1 MTQNLSV
8 SEQVRYSRHLMLPEI
23 GMAGQLRLKES
34 AVLLIG
40 LGGLGSPL
48 AMYLAAAGIG
58 RLGLV
63 DPDRVDLSNLQ
74 RQIIH
79 STTNAEQLKVDSAA
93 ATIRDLNPHIKV
105 ECYPVRFDISNAES
119 LAAPYDVIID
129 GTDNFATRYL
139 VNDIAVMQQKPNIYG
154 SILRF
159 EGQATVL
166 NYKGGPCYRCI
177 FPTPPPSGLIP
188 SCGEAGVIG
197 VLPGLIGMIQATE
210 AIKVLLSA
218 NDTLQGRLLCV
229 DAWKMKFREL
239 KIRRNPQCSVCG
251 DQPSI
256 TTLRDENYVNTCENP
271 APVTISMP
279 RKLSIHEY
287 RELRENQTPHILID
301 VREEFEFLTCNLGGK
316 LIPLSKLKEHL
327 VQLPKTAMII
337 VHCKSGGRS
346 ATAAKLLCDHGF
358 EQVYNLEGGILAW
371 IDQID
376 PSLPKY

>member
-1 MTQNLSV
+1 MPENLSA
-8 SEQVRYSRHLMLPEI
+8 SEQTRYSRHLMLPEI

-34 AVLLIG
+34 SVLLIG

-79 STTNAEQLKVDSAA
+79 STNKDGKLKVDSAA
-93 ATIRDLNPHIKV
+93 ETIRGLNPHVAV
-105 ECYPVRFDISNAES
+105 ECYPVRFDLSNGES
-119 LAAPYDVIID
+119 LAANYDLVID

-139 VNDIAVMQQKPNIYG
+139 VNDIAVMCRKPNIYG

-166 NYKGGPCYRCI
+166 NYKGGPCYRCL

-188 SCGEAGVIG
+188 SCGEAGVVG

-210 AIKVLLSA
+210 AIKVLLEA
-218 NDTLQGRLLCV
+218 PDTLQGRLLCI

-256 TTLRDENYVNTCENP
+256 TSLREENYVNSCEIPMP
-271 APVTISMP
+271 AGTSTL
-279 RKLSIHEY
+279 RNLSVGEY
-287 RELRENQTPHILID
+287 RELREKRTPHLLLD
-301 VREEFEFLTCNLGGK
+301 VREDFEYQTCNLDGK
-316 LIPLSKLKEHL
+316 LIPLSKLLVHL
-327 VQLPKTAMII
+327 DQLPKSEMIV

-346 ATAAKLLCDHGF
+346 AKAAKLLCDHGF
-358 EQVYNLEGGILAW
+358 QQVCNLEGGILAW
-371 IDQID
+371 IEQVD
-376 PSLPKY
+376 PSLTKY